1 MQILFSAPAGPALL
15 LLADLCAQQLPLF
28 DNLPVGIN
36 TMAIG
41 GAYLGWLLVRE
52 WRRGVL

>member
-1 MQILFSAPAGPALL
+1 
-15 LLADLCAQQLPLF
+15 LAIF
-28 DNLPVGIN
+28 DDLPVGIY

-41 GAYLGWLLVRE
+41 GAYLGYLLVRE